1 MSNSQYLSAFNN
13 LVIKFNDDLIT
24 TFPEE
29 NDFKV
34 YKRAIEFINSN
45 NKKKICTLFKN
56 YMILYR
62 KKILEKDES
71 FFLNNDYVDI
81 VKNSQSEG
89 VEKII
94 LKLKNY
100 WNTLSEN
107 NKSSIWEYLI
117 SLIKLSDLVA

>member
-1 MSNSQYLSAFNN
+1 MSNQYLSAFNN
-13 LVIKFNDDLIT
+13 LVIKFNEDLIT

-45 NKKKICTLFKN
+45 NKKKICSLFKN

-62 KKILEKDES
+62 TKILEKDES

-81 VKNSQSEG
+81 VKKSQSEG
-89 VEKII
+89 IEKII
-94 LKLKNY
+94 IKLKNY
-100 WNTLSEN
+100 WNTLSDT
-107 NKSSIWEYLI
+107 NKETIWQYLI
-117 SLIKLSDLVA
+117 YLIKLSDLVA